1 MTRKSNQAICATLAI
16 LTLTGMQWGCSDAKP
31 DAQNQPSL
39 TQTKKTRPAPALLP
53 PLPAKALVKL
63 AELKPAPPG
72 PTNKAY
78 AGAKLSAQTIKA
90 LQQAKPLLS
99 DQAKPDQAKPADAAA
114 AQALLRL
121 GGLLEKQGYWQA
133 SLECFTQLGQWIRLH
148 SDAAQADGTL
158 RKLLLSPEILIARR
172 GRLLAA
178 LRRNDQAIDTL
189 QRAYR
194 RNRSDSATAQL
205 LLRAMVSA
213 GRFSQAEELLLELAG
228 QVDHG
233 TIVPV
238 LARRLCVR
246 SGDQAMPGRIARAFR
261 AKNAVSSELAHSLAL
276 AALEMKA
283 TSQAEDIL
291 QDLLREMPRDARAG
305 AMLAGISVKAGEY
318 NRALQRLAG
327 LVVQNPQATDAA
339 RAGVGVVVL
348 ARRKLPADLLETF
361 VQTAENTATPN
372 KYALHYISANLAEG
386 LDKQDV
392 AAQQYAQ
399 AIAAKKDFYPA
410 YEAQLSLRLRAK
422 NQAGVNEVL
431 QAVKALPGQGYYYYY
446 LLGKAALGQGKPGE
460 AIKAL
465 QRAYSK
471 NSAYLPTTLALARA
485 YERASAGQIYSKQ
498 GRENIAHSKA
508 MYRKAIELRPE
519 RVATYRLAFA
529 QRVRLGDLAGARSI
543 AQQLVR
549 QLPKSPEGILL
560 SAEVYVLEKKYDKAR
575 FLLGQLARQ
584 FPGRA
589 DIPLL
594 AIRAELGQFPGVLPK
609 AVYYQSLARLRA
621 LLKKH
626 PSNVRI
632 RRLLAGLYTRP
643 VPGDLDKAAAIWL
656 GLCEQFPSNQAY
668 CRAYALVLMRAK
680 RFAQSQAVLEGLL
693 KREPADGNLRRMLA
707 DVLVQQ
713 DKTPQAIALARGW
726 WADAQ
731 KQAKP
736 GQTSQFEW
744 LGLLLDLYEK
754 AKLYDQAIALLDSLV
769 GGKSGLS
776 TETILGRKVGLLVA
790 ADRYG
795 QAVSL
800 ALSEDSEFPAQKLAH
815 DLMEKKLYAKTASM
829 LDKRIATV
837 QSKLSK
843 IKPAAVPAQP
853 ATKPATPATQPVK
866 PSPDR
871 AKYESELSTL
881 RRIRMMARVQ
891 AAPADLAPA
900 ARWLDEQLEKH
911 PGAKEPRE
919 LLLAV
924 LIQADK
930 GERALKML
938 DEWIAEL
945 SQAKP
950 RPLGAA
956 KTLSWAKQAS
966 CSLLVSLGRYADA
979 QARCKKYIANEPN
992 NAELY
997 NIQASALAELG
1008 KGSQAL
1014 KSLRRA
1020 NQLKPDNPSYCNNLA
1035 YSLAEVGM
1043 DLPLAEKLIQQC
1055 FSILAR
1061 PFPGIPSAY
1070 MDTKAWVLYKRG
1082 KFSQAGAV
1090 FLSILPDETPSQSPS
1105 PGAVKLGEHSVL
1117 WDHAGDVFYR
1127 LGWKTRANRYWNQA
1141 LVAAK
1146 AEKLITRDVRDVLKN
1161 TPAKI
1166 TALKAGQAV
1175 KVAPLGKKM
1184 K

>member
-31 DAQNQPSL
+31 EAQNQPGP
-39 TQTKKTRPAPALLP
+39 TQTKNPRPAPALLP
-53 PLPAKALVKL
+53 PLPAKALIKL

-78 AGAKLSAQTIKA
+78 AGAKLSARTRKA
-90 LQQAKPLLS
+90 MQQAKPLLN
-99 DQAKPDQAKPADAAA
+99 DQAQAKPADAAA
-114 AQALLRL
+114 ALALLRL
-121 GGLLEKQGYWQA
+121 GKLLEKQGYWDA
-133 SLECFTQLGQWIRLH
+133 SLECFTRLGEWIRLN

-158 RKLLLSPEILIARR
+158 RKLLLNPETLMAWR
-172 GRLLAA
+172 GKLLAA
-178 LRRNDQAIDTL
+178 LRRNDLAIDTL

-213 GRFSQAEELLLELAG
+213 GRFSQAQELLLELAG
-228 QVDHG
+228 QADYG

-261 AKNAVSSELAHSLAL
+261 AKNPVSSELAHSLAV

-283 TSQAEDIL
+283 TDQAEDIL
-291 QDLLREMPRDARAG
+291 QDLLREMPSDVRAG

-318 NRALQRLAG
+318 NRALRQLAR
-327 LVVQNPQATDAA
+327 LVVQNSQAIEAA
-339 RAGVGVVVL
+339 RAGVGVVVS
-348 ARRKLPADLLETF
+348 ARPKLPTDLLETF
-361 VQTAENTATPN
+361 VQAAENTAAPD
-372 KYALHYISANLAEG
+372 KYAIHYIAANLAEG

-422 NQAGVNEVL
+422 NQVGVDEVL
-431 QAVKALPGQGYYYYY
+431 QAVKAMPGQGYYYYY
-446 LLGKAALGQGKPGE
+446 LLGKVALEQGRTGD

-465 QRAYSK
+465 QTAYAK
-471 NSAYLPTTLALARA
+471 NPAHLPTTLALARA

-498 GRENIAHSKA
+498 GRENIAHSQA
-508 MYRKAIELRPE
+508 MYRKAIELGPK
-519 RVATYRLAFA
+519 RVATYRQAFA
-529 QRVRLGDLAGARSI
+529 QRIRLGDLAGARDI
-543 AQQLVR
+543 AKQLIR
-549 QLPKSPEGILL
+549 QLPKSPDGILL

-584 FPGRA
+584 FPGRV

-609 AVYYQSLARLRA
+609 AVYYQSLARLRT
-621 LLKKH
+621 LLKKY
-626 PSNVRI
+626 PNNIQI

-643 VPGDLDKAAAIWL
+643 VPGDLDKAAAIWQ
-656 GLCEQFPSNQAY
+656 GLCEQFPAERTY
-668 CRAYALVLMRAK
+668 CRAYALVLMRAR

-707 DVLVQQ
+707 DVLVQRGQ
-713 DKTPQAIALARGW
+713 TPQAIALAQGW
-726 WADAQ
+726 WAEAQ

-736 GQTSQFEW
+736 GQAGQFEW

-754 AKLYDQAIALLDSLV
+754 AEQYDQAIALLDSLL
-769 GGKSGLS
+769 GGESGLS
-776 TETILGRKVGLLVA
+776 AETLLGRKVGLLVA
-790 ADRYG
+790 ADRYD
-795 QAVSL
+795 QAIAM
-800 ALSEDSEFPAQKLAH
+800 ALDEDSEFPAQKLAH

-843 IKPAAVPAQP
+843 IKPATVPARP
-853 ATKPATPATQPVK
+853 ATKPATPATKPAQ
-866 PSPDR
+866 PSPVR
-871 AKYESELSTL
+871 AKYELELSTL

-924 LIQADK
+924 LIQADQS
-930 GERALKML
+930 ERALKML

-945 SQAKP
+945 GQAKP

-979 QARCKKYIANEPN
+979 LARCKKYIANEPN

-1008 KGSQAL
+1008 KVSEAL

-1020 NQLKPDNPSYCNNLA
+1020 YKLKPNNPSYCNNLA
-1035 YSLAEVGM
+1035 YSLADAGV

-1055 FSILAR
+1055 LSSLAW
-1061 PFPGIPSAY
+1061 FPTPPSAY
-1070 MDTKAWVLYKRG
+1070 MDTKGWVLYKRG

-1090 FLSILPDETPSQSPS
+1090 FLSILPSDLPGQSASQA
-1105 PGAVKLGEHSVL
+1105 GTVALGEHSVL

-1146 AEKLITRDVRDVLKN
+1146 AEKLITRDVRNVLKN
-1161 TPAKI
+1161 TPKKI

-1184 K
+1184 E